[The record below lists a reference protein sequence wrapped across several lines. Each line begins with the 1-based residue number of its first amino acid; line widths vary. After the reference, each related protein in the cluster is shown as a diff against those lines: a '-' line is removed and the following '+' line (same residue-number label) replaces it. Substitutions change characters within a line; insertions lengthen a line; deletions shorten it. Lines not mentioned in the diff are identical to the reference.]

1 MKNAERK
8 RGPAASDR
16 DTLRRMS
23 RQRQKDT
30 RPEILTRRILHRLGH
45 RFRTGNRD
53 LPGSPD
59 IANRRRRW
67 AVFVHGCYWHRHEGC
82 SRATTPKRN
91 RGFWLEK
98 FEANQARDLRVADE
112 LRDQGFTVLT
122 VWECQTSDLDA
133 LEERLRCELSLVIH
147 SSGAHSKGGSL
158 RRS

>member
-1 MKNAERK
+1 MTDTEGK

-16 DTLRRMS
+16 ETFLRMS

-45 RFRTGNRD
+45 RFRIANRD

-59 IANRRRRW
+59 IANRHRRW

-82 SRATTPKRN
+82 PRATTPKRN
-91 RGFWLEK
+91 REFWMEK
-98 FEANQARDLRVADE
+98 FEANQARDRRVADK
-112 LRDQGFTVLT
+112 LRNRGFTVLT
-122 VWECQTSDLDA
+122 VWECETRDLEA
-133 LEERLRCELSLVIH
+133 LEERLGRELPPDH